1 MLNES
6 ITSLLSHVAH
16 LDFRK
21 EYLMGFLKIRERNNQ
36 INTLSL
42 FAKLA
47 KLLCIWVMRSQF
59 LVFNLLL
66 DVVSAPR
73 FP

>member
-16 LDFRK
+16 WDFRK
-21 EYLMGFLKIRERNNQ
+21 EYLMRFLKVRERNNQ

-47 KLLCIWVMRSQF
+47 KLLCPISDAQSIFSFQF
-59 LVFNLLL
+59 TFEG
-66 DVVSAPR
+66 
-73 FP
+73 